1 MQLRKIVLGL
11 AAVTMLASC
20 AKEVTREE
28 ALKIARENYDSS
40 NQVYKSGHGKAVTE
54 IKYSDNVPEEMRTQ
68 KGGTEEADL
77 TTAEE
82 IARYRLTS
90 SVLEECPDNTKFK
103 ADGKKLEISYTTT
116 QTLAGSTISMEALV
130 NLDEIGYTTYSVMN
144 MKTSVLV
151 SEGVTYEI
159 TSKTTI
165 TISWTK

>member
-28 ALKIARENYDSS
+28 ALKIARENYDAS
-40 NQVYKSGHGKAVTE
+40 NQVYKSGHGKAVNE
-54 IKYSDNVPEEMRTQ
+54 VKYSDNVPEEMRTQ
-68 KGGTEEADL
+68 KSGTEEADFNS
-77 TTAEE
+77 AEE

-90 SVLEECPDNTKFK
+90 STLAECPDNTKFK
-103 ADGKKLEISYTTT
+103 ADGTKLEISYTTT
-116 QTLAGSTISMEALV
+116 QTLAGSTLSVEAIV
-130 NLDEIGYTTYSVMN
+130 NTDEIGYTTSSVMN
-144 MKTSVLV
+144 MKTSMLV

-159 TSKTTI
+159 NVKTTI